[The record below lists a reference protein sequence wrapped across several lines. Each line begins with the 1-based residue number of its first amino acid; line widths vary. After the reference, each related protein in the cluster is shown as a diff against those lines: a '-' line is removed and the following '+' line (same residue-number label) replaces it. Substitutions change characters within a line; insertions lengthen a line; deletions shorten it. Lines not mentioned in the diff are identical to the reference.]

1 MYIVLYIYIHTIFIQ
16 IICILLITVG
26 CLTTFFLNENQ
37 SIWNLCLFTI
47 LQSQGL
53 IEVNNPCVQYG
64 SSRVLQGTHS
74 PVEHFQKW
82 LWMFG
87 VFRGRSFS
95 GFALWDET
103 VLTLAM
109 GLVYIYISHIY
120 LPHRVIC
127 YVNWQVK
134 VEYVSFFSFRKKCLR
149 RWSVFPNSPEI
160 PSKNSLIVHLSPG
173 FSFSSQKMPNEKY
186 MDDPWWRFV

>member
-1 MYIVLYIYIHTIFIQ
+1 MGGGVKNWRWYGFMLNNLWAWNDYIEKNMYIVLYIYIHTIFIQ

-109 GLVYIYISHIY
+109 GLVYIYIYRIFTY
-120 LPHRVIC
+120 PTG
-127 YVNWQVK
+127 
-134 VEYVSFFSFRKKCLR
+134 SFVTWIGK
-149 RWSVFPNSPEI
+149 
-160 PSKNSLIVHLSPG
+160 
-173 FSFSSQKMPNEKY
+173 
-186 MDDPWWRFV
+186 